1 MLKTIKHLLI
11 LVLCFATSLPCYA
24 DLNSYSLLGSKG
36 SGIDRYTA
44 RGNEFISGA
53 QPGKVL
59 MKVNLWGGVGK
70 PGIHHV
76 PAKTN
81 LINLLSYAGGPLNDA
96 MLNKVTIKRNTG
108 PSNKKII
115 VNVQDI
121 IEGASIPSIP
131 LEPNDIVVVP
141 QKKPTIS
148 NNTIAI
154 VSVVAMVVSTAA
166 TAYYIS
172 RDQERR

>member
-1 MLKTIKHLLI
+1 
-11 LVLCFATSLPCYA
+11 
-24 DLNSYSLLGSKG
+24 
-36 SGIDRYTA
+36 
-44 RGNEFISGA
+44 
-53 QPGKVL
+53 